1 MSVIDILTRVD
12 TICKKYEKY
21 DIETHKNQNISGSDA
36 FARLYSVVEADIE
49 AALAKAND
57 AANEKN
63 RAVAV
68 AINAEIRR
76 TKARLREEVPKLQKL
91 AQKKFKGLSNEE
103 LAARSDLVMAL
114 AEKIESLPDGMGA
127 GTKQTG
133 GLWTS
138 NTRMEI
144 KLDSSASED
153 TMRSDFYEHTEES
166 KQFRQEYEMRKAGQ
180 DQGLDVIAEGL
191 ETLKNMAEDIHEELD
206 RQVPMIDEIDT
217 KADLATA
224 NLKNTNVRLKETL
237 VKLRSSRN
245 FCIDIILLCIILGIA
260 AYLYNALK

>member
-21 DIETHKNQNISGSDA
+21 DIELHKNQNISGSDA
-36 FARLYSVVEADIE
+36 FARLYYVVEAELE

-103 LAARSDLVMAL
+103 LGARSDLVMAL
-114 AEKIESLPDGMGA
+114 AEKIESVPDGMGA

-206 RQVPMIDEIDT
+206 RQVPIIDEIDT

>member
-12 TICKKYEKY
+12 TICKKYDKY
-21 DIETHKNQNISGSDA
+21 DIEKHKDQHISGSDA
-36 FARLYSVVEADIE
+36 FARLYYVVEAEIE
-49 AALAKAND
+49 AALAKADD

-63 RAVAV
+63 RAVTV

-76 TKARLREEVPKLQKL
+76 TKTRLREEIPKLQKL
-91 AQKKFKGLSNEE
+91 AQKKYKGLSNEE
-103 LAARSDLVMAL
+103 LAARSDLVLAL
-114 AEKIESLPDGMGA
+114 AEKIESVPDGMGA
-127 GTKQTG
+127 GTNKTEG
-133 GLWTS
+133 WRTS

-144 KLDSSASED
+144 KFDSSTSED
-153 TMRSDFYEHTEES
+153 AMRSDFYEHSEES
-166 KQFRQEYEMRKAGQ
+166 KQFRQEYEMRKARQ

-191 ETLKNMAEDIHEELD
+191 ETLKNMAGDINEELD
-206 RQVPMIDEIDT
+206 RQVPLADEIDT
-217 KADLATA
+217 KVGLASA

-237 VKLRSSRN
+237 TKLRSSRN